1 MRILLLICLFWVA
14 LNAHSILDEI
24 PYNDSFDGL
33 EVEVLISY
41 KLVSQ
46 NHLAQ
51 KERYRVSHVMNYQ
64 GDSRNGYRVVKE
76 CEIDVSNYEIMDD
89 MPYFIVY
96 ILRQEKEK
104 VLDCLYSNE
113 VNIRESASGKDNV
126 LTSRVSLEIMP
137 TRARAMLLD
146 KSIMLKILSKEKA

>member
-1 MRILLLICLFWVA
+1 MRIFLSICFFWVI

-24 PYNDSFDGL
+24 PYNDTLDGL

-41 KLVSQ
+41 KIVSQ

-64 GDSRNGYRVVKE
+64 GNSRNGYRVVKE
-76 CEIDVSNYEIMDD
+76 CEIDVSDYEIMDD

-113 VNIRESASGKDNV
+113 VNIRESANGKDNV
-126 LTSRVSLEIMP
+126 LTSRVSLEIVP
-137 TRARAMLLD
+137 TRARAVLLD
-146 KSIMLKILSKEKA
+146 KSVILKILSKEKA